1 METLKQCSTPLN
13 TLYFSEYNTNLLQRA
28 IRQQYKTKYGV
39 AIDYQNSGD
48 LFTIMRVVFINN
60 SGDHYASST
69 CDQVRAMNEIVIK
82 TALGQINTGVS
93 QYMGYLRDA
102 QAPLLPLAQP
112 VNTSTYGKKIGLYQ
126 PIV

>member
-1 METLKQCSTPLN
+1 METLKQCATPLN
-13 TLYFSEYNTNLLQRA
+13 TLYFSDYNINLVQRA
-28 IRQQYKTKYGV
+28 IRQQYKTKYGI

-60 SGDHYASST
+60 SEDPYKNT
-69 CDQVRAMNEIVIK
+69 CDQVRSMNEKVIK

-112 VNTSTYGKKIGLYQ
+112 INTSTYGKKVGLYQ
-126 PIV
+126 PVV

>member
-1 METLKQCSTPLN
+1 
-13 TLYFSEYNTNLLQRA
+13 LYFSEYNINLLQRA
-28 IRQQYKTKYGV
+28 IRQQYKTKYGI

-60 SGDHYASST
+60 AEDHYKST
-69 CDQVRAMNEIVIK
+69 CDQVRSMNEKVIK

-112 VNTSTYGKKIGLYQ
+112 INTSTYGKKVGLYQ
-126 PIV
+126 PVV

>member
-1 METLKQCSTPLN
+1 METLRQCPTPLN
-13 TLYFSEYNTNLLQRA
+13 TLYFSDYNTNLLQRA
-28 IRQQYKTKYGV
+28 IRQQYKNKYGI

-60 SGDHYASST
+60 AEDPYSNT
-69 CDQVRAMNEIVIK
+69 CDQVRCMNMKVIT
-82 TALGQINTGVS
+82 TALNQINTGVS

-112 VNTSTYGKKIGLYQ
+112 INTSTYGKKIGLFQ
-126 PIV
+126 PSV

>member
-1 METLKQCSTPLN
+1 METLRQCSTPLN
-13 TLYFSEYNTNLLQRA
+13 TLYFSDYNINLLQRA
-28 IRQQYKTKYGV
+28 IRQQYKTKYGI

-48 LFTIMRVVFINN
+48 LFTLMRVVFISN
-60 SGDHYASST
+60 SGDHFTST
-69 CDQVRAMNEIVIK
+69 CDQVRSMNEKVIK

-112 VNTSTYGKKIGLYQ
+112 INTSTYGKRVQSYTPSI
-126 PIV
+126 

>member
-13 TLYFSEYNTNLLQRA
+13 TLYFSDYNINLVQRA
-28 IRQQYKTKYGV
+28 IRQQYKNKYGI

-60 SGDHYASST
+60 SEDHFKGT
-69 CDQVRAMNEIVIK
+69 CDQVRSMNEKVIA
-82 TALGQINTGVS
+82 TALQQINTGVS

-112 VNTSTYGKKIGLYQ
+112 MNTSTYGKKVGIYQ
-126 PIV
+126 PAV

>member
-13 TLYFSEYNTNLLQRA
+13 TLYFSDYNINLVQRA
-28 IRQQYKTKYGV
+28 IRQQYKNKYGI

-60 SGDHYASST
+60 SEDHFKGT
-69 CDQVRAMNEIVIK
+69 CDQVRSMNEKVIA
-82 TALGQINTGVS
+82 TALQQINTGVS

-102 QAPLLPLAQP
+102 QAPLLPFAQP
-112 VNTSTYGKKIGLYQ
+112 MNTSTYGKKVGIYQ
-126 PIV
+126 PAV

>member
-1 METLKQCSTPLN
+1 METLRQCATPLN
-13 TLYFSEYNTNLLQRA
+13 TLYFSDYNTNLLQRA
-28 IRQQYKTKYGV
+28 IRQAYKTKYGI

-60 SGDHYASST
+60 AEDSYTST
-69 CDQVRAMNEIVIK
+69 CDQVRSMNEKVIK

-112 VNTSTYGKKIGLYQ
+112 INTSTYGKKVGLFQ
-126 PIV
+126 PAV

>member
-1 METLKQCSTPLN
+1 METLKQCATPLN
-13 TLYFSEYNTNLLQRA
+13 TLYFSDYNINLVQRA
-28 IRQQYKTKYGV
+28 IRQQYKTKYGI

-60 SGDHYASST
+60 SEDPYKNT
-69 CDQVRAMNEIVIK
+69 CDQVRSMNEKVIK

-112 VNTSTYGKKIGLYQ
+112 INTSTYGKKVGLFQ
-126 PIV
+126 PVV

>member
-1 METLKQCSTPLN
+1 METLRQVSTPLN
-13 TLYFSEYNTNLLQRA
+13 SLYFSDYNTNLLQRA
-28 IRQQYKTKYGV
+28 IRQQYKAKYGF

-60 SGDHYASST
+60 AEDPYKNT
-69 CDQVRAMNEIVIK
+69 CDQVRSMNEKVIK

-112 VNTSTYGKKIGLYQ
+112 INTSTYGKKIGLYQ
-126 PIV
+126 PAV